1 MKLRVRHVSRYQKL
15 LFIGLL
21 IFIGCKKPNESQP
34 TDKVDWNAISDKLI
48 ERMAL
53 QPNEK
58 VFMIGQPG
66 KFDTLVTLL
75 TQKIKFNKGN
85 FLGTIS
91 IDSIQPVA
99 WETAFTRSASQLDST
114 ALVDFLSETDLGI
127 MLPGAAAFHKPYAA
141 MQQVLISGKAR
152 TIHFH
157 WIGAYDQNGKS
168 IEVTDSIA
176 LFYQKALLA
185 TDYNAL
191 AKLQQK
197 FEATA
202 QGKWIRVRTP
212 EGTDLRFQIT
222 GRPVTKQDGNA
233 SLEHSRKAI
242 TLIDREVELPAGAIR
257 VAPLEETV
265 EGTIAFPPSIWSGK
279 EVNGLVVHF
288 VKGKIV
294 SLTAT
299 EGEDEVKKELEMGG
313 DAAHSFRELAI
324 GFNQSL
330 VPTSGHTWIPY
341 FGYGAGIVRLSLGDN
356 SELNGNV
363 RGNYVRWNF
372 FTNATVIVGDEE
384 WINNGK
390 LLIVE

>member
-1 MKLRVRHVSRYQKL
+1 MQSLISQSSKYPKLIL
-15 LFIGLL
+15 LSLL

-75 TQKIKFNKGN
+75 TQKIKINKGN

-91 IDSIQPVA
+91 IDSIQPIA
-99 WETAFTRSASQLDST
+99 WETEFTRSASQLDSV

-141 MQQVLISGKAR
+141 MQQVLKKGKAR

-157 WIGAYDQNGKS
+157 WIGAYDKNGKS

-176 LFYQKALLA
+176 LFYQKALLT

-191 AKLQQK
+191 TKLQQK
-197 FEATA
+197 FEANA
-202 QGKWIRVRTP
+202 QGKWIQVRTP

-233 SLEHSRKAI
+233 SLEYSRKAI

-279 EVNGLVVHF
+279 EVKGLVVHF

-299 EGEDEVKKELEMGG
+299 EGEDAVKKELEMGG

-324 GFNQSL
+324 GFNKSL